1 MASWGHQTPGGYSSS
16 SAGYPSGL
24 MPPPRATGASPA
36 ASPVESSPVGFAT
49 DEAEYQDRKLY
60 KRKYEKAKYQLQI
73 AEAALKDRENE
84 SGELERAVRI
94 LDTQVREFKVRMERW
109 ESMASE
115 EKEKAARAQKKLKV
129 ALRKLNDRDDKIR
142 RLEARLERYQKS
154 SSNGTPSGPSQAEVV
169 AHLQASIKAMKDK
182 VGKVQEDLRV
192 YEGKKS
198 SRESEW
204 PSQPVE
210 VRENPEKVQRHLA
223 KLKALEDAIKRKV
236 NEESALS
243 AVVSQLE
250 DKLKEALA
258 APKAVVPSAA
268 ISSGGAEGP
277 PTVEM
282 HEFDEDE
289 LLDLRPAEP
298 QDARFAEWLTGHPE
312 LETVLKEQG
321 VEVWDSFDGDLGRLE
336 ISLADC
342 SNPASLFDV
351 YLGWI
356 AHNGQLHRL
365 TMSDTTLDAGMAGR
379 LCESVNELKTVTALE
394 LNRCGLTG
402 TVCDIL
408 GAELESLTLEEVNFG
423 YNNFGVHGAQ
433 ALSCHLPSWSASLS
447 VLNLQVNTLGDAGA
461 AELATAFRG
470 GTFPSLG
477 VLDLRWNELKA
488 DGAQALADAFGAGA
502 CPALAEINL
511 SGNQIRAAGLTALVV
526 SVSRKLR
533 SFDASMNH
541 IDSEALAGI
550 QDWVGQGR
558 GDNPTPLLVNLEWN
572 MIDDDDGLQKLAK
585 ALRDASAKVVFI
597 LKNNES
603 YLEQAEL
610 SAICGD
616 AIKI

>member
-1 MASWGHQTPGGYSSS
+1 
-16 SAGYPSGL
+16 
-24 MPPPRATGASPA
+24 
-36 ASPVESSPVGFAT
+36 
-49 DEAEYQDRKLY
+49 
-60 KRKYEKAKYQLQI
+60 
-73 AEAALKDRENE
+73 
-84 SGELERAVRI
+84 
-94 LDTQVREFKVRMERW
+94 MERW

-142 RLEARLERYQKS
+142 RLEARLERYHKS

-192 YEGKKS
+192 YEGKKT

-210 VRENPEKVQRHLA
+210 IRENPEKVQRHLA

-243 AVVSQLE
+243 AVVNQLE
-250 DKLKEALA
+250 DKLKEALV
-258 APKAVVPSAA
+258 APKASAA
-268 ISSGGAEGP
+268 PATTVSRGGAEGP

-321 VEVWDSFDGDLGRLE
+321 VEVWDSFDGDVGRLE

-342 SNPASLFDV
+342 SAPGSLFDV

-356 AHNGQLHRL
+356 AYNGQLTRL

-379 LCESVNELKTVTALE
+379 LCESVNQLKTVSALE

-408 GAELESLTLEEVNFG
+408 GAELEALPLEEVNFG

-433 ALSCHLPSWSASLS
+433 ALSCHLPSWSTTLS

-488 DGAQALADAFGAGA
+488 DGAQALADAFSAGA
-502 CPALAEINL
+502 CPALSEINL
-511 SGNQIRAAGLTALVV
+511 SGNQIRAAGLTALVG
-526 SVSRKLR
+526 SMSQSLR
-533 SFDASMNH
+533 SIDASMNH
-541 IDSEALAGI
+541 IGSEALEGI
-550 QDWVGQGR
+550 QDWIGR
-558 GDNPTPLLVNLEWN
+558 GRGENLARLLVNLEWN
-572 MIDDDDGLQKLAK
+572 MIDDDDGLKKLAET
-585 ALRDASAKVVFI
+585 LRQTTAKVVFI

-603 YLEQAEL
+603 YLEQSEL
-610 SAICGD
+610 AAICGD